1 MLDKAKKYLLVLFLV
16 CQPLLDALTCI
27 QIKNNWSFISISALV
42 RGLFFLYV
50 LYYLWKEKKDRKI
63 IYLYLVYCV
72 LEIAM
77 QYLVFKNSL
86 SVEVAN
92 LMQVFYLGFLIIFF
106 KSYKNEY
113 LNTKLLV
120 FIYYLYISLIIG
132 PFILGF
138 GYYAWE
144 FYPEKSGYYG
154 LFYGANE
161 ISAILV
167 ILFPIV
173 LDYLLRCKKYII
185 SGISIILSFICA
197 YLVGTKTMLLGFIM
211 TLLYLLIPFLYKYY
225 KKFSWKYKICFI
237 GVVVLILILGCLI
250 LPHTP
255 VYKNITLALDYFKI
269 DSSNIFS
276 YYGINK
282 MIFSGRLEF
291 VVNIFKEVRWLGP
304 LYYIFGIG
312 KSILISLKGVE
323 IDLFDILFTLGILG
337 FIFYLVFMYNS
348 VKDTKLSGVY
358 RYTFILGL
366 LISLIAGHVL
376 ISTNVSIY
384 LALLFYYNRS
394 NIC

>member
-106 KSYKNEY
+106 KSYKNGY

-144 FYPEKSGYYG
+144 FYPDKSGYYG

-167 ILFPIV
+167 ILFPIL

-255 VYKNITLALDYFKI
+255 LYKNITLALDYFKI

-291 VVNIFKEVRWLGP
+291 AVNIFNEVRWLGP

-348 VKDTKLSGVY
+348 VKDTKLGGVY
-358 RYTFILGL
+358 KYTFILGL

>member
-282 MIFSGRLEF
+282 MVFSGRLEF
-291 VVNIFKEVRWLGP
+291 VVNIFNEVRWLGP

-348 VKDTKLSGVY
+348 VKDTKLGGVY

>member
-92 LMQVFYLGFLIIFF
+92 LMQVFYLGFLIMFF
-106 KSYKNEY
+106 KRYKNEY

-144 FYPEKSGYYG
+144 FYPKKSGYYG

-237 GVVVLILILGCLI
+237 GGVVLILILGCLI

-255 VYKNITLALDYFKI
+255 VYKNIALALDYFKI

-291 VVNIFKEVRWLGP
+291 VVNIFNELRWLGP

-358 RYTFILGL
+358 KYTFILGL
-366 LISLIAGHVL
+366 LISLIAGHIL

>member
-92 LMQVFYLGFLIIFF
+92 LMQVFYLSFLIIFF

-282 MIFSGRLEF
+282 MVFSGRLEF

-348 VKDTKLSGVY
+348 VKDTKLGGVY

>member
-92 LMQVFYLGFLIIFF
+92 LMQVFYLGFLIMFF

-291 VVNIFKEVRWLGP
+291 AVNIFNEVRWLGP

>member
-50 LYYLWKEKKDRKI
+50 LYYLWKEKEDRKI

-92 LMQVFYLGFLIIFF
+92 LMQVFYLGFLIMFF

-250 LPHTP
+250 LPNTP

-291 VVNIFKEVRWLGP
+291 VVNIFNEVRWLGP

-348 VKDTKLSGVY
+348 VKDTKLGGVY

>member
-106 KSYKNEY
+106 KRYKNEY

-211 TLLYLLIPFLYKYY
+211 TLLYLLIPFFYKYY

>member
-77 QYLVFKNSL
+77 QYLVFKNNL

-92 LMQVFYLGFLIIFF
+92 LMQVFYLGFLIMFF

-291 VVNIFKEVRWLGP
+291 VVNIFNEVRWLGP

>member
-1 MLDKAKKYLLVLFLV
+1 MLDKAKKYLLILFLV

-27 QIKNNWSFISISALV
+27 QIKNNWSFISISAIV

-291 VVNIFKEVRWLGP
+291 VVNIFNEVRWLGP

-348 VKDTKLSGVY
+348 VKDTKLGGVY

>member
-77 QYLVFKNSL
+77 KYLVFKNSL
-86 SVEVAN
+86 IVEVAN
-92 LMQVFYLGFLIIFF
+92 LMQVFYLGFLIMFF

-291 VVNIFKEVRWLGP
+291 VVNIFNEVRWLGP

-358 RYTFILGL
+358 KYTFILGL
-366 LISLIAGHVL
+366 LISLIAGHAL

>member
-1 MLDKAKKYLLVLFLV
+1 
-16 CQPLLDALTCI
+16 
-27 QIKNNWSFISISALV
+27 
-42 RGLFFLYV
+42 
-50 LYYLWKEKKDRKI
+50 
-63 IYLYLVYCV
+63 
-72 LEIAM
+72 
-77 QYLVFKNSL
+77 
-86 SVEVAN
+86 
-92 LMQVFYLGFLIIFF
+92 
-106 KSYKNEY
+106 
-113 LNTKLLV
+113 
-120 FIYYLYISLIIG
+120 
-132 PFILGF
+132 
-138 GYYAWE
+138 
-144 FYPEKSGYYG
+144 
-154 LFYGANE
+154 
-161 ISAILV
+161 
-167 ILFPIV
+167 
-173 LDYLLRCKKYII
+173 
-185 SGISIILSFICA
+185 
-197 YLVGTKTMLLGFIM
+197 M

-255 VYKNITLALDYFKI
+255 VYKNIALALDYFKI

-304 LYYIFGIG
+304 LYYILGIG

>member
-1 MLDKAKKYLLVLFLV
+1 M
-16 CQPLLDALTCI
+16 
-27 QIKNNWSFISISALV
+27 
-42 RGLFFLYV
+42 
-50 LYYLWKEKKDRKI
+50 
-63 IYLYLVYCV
+63 
-72 LEIAM
+72 
-77 QYLVFKNSL
+77 
-86 SVEVAN
+86 
-92 LMQVFYLGFLIIFF
+92 
-106 KSYKNEY
+106 
-113 LNTKLLV
+113 
-120 FIYYLYISLIIG
+120 
-132 PFILGF
+132 
-138 GYYAWE
+138 
-144 FYPEKSGYYG
+144 
-154 LFYGANE
+154 
-161 ISAILV
+161 
-167 ILFPIV
+167 
-173 LDYLLRCKKYII
+173 
-185 SGISIILSFICA
+185 
-197 YLVGTKTMLLGFIM
+197 
-211 TLLYLLIPFLYKYY
+211 
-225 KKFSWKYKICFI
+225 
-237 GVVVLILILGCLI
+237 LILILGCLI

-255 VYKNITLALDYFKI
+255 LYKNITLALDYFKI

-291 VVNIFKEVRWLGP
+291 VVNIFNEVRWLGP

-348 VKDTKLSGVY
+348 VKDTKLGGVY

>member
-282 MIFSGRLEF
+282 MIFSNRLEF

-358 RYTFILGL
+358 KYTFILGL